1 MSAQAGATAKQ
12 RRPYAVRALVVPA
25 TGSSRCRDPE
35 MSFYFGSIERR
46 GAVMVKIL
54 YTTDATATGGR
65 EGRVQSSDGHV
76 DIQLSL
82 PTELGGPGGPGTNP
96 EQLFAAGFAACFDN
110 AMLLVAR
117 RMRLSAAGSRVTA
130 KVGLGLL
137 EAGRFGMEVE
147 LVVTLPELE
156 PAEAQALVDATHK
169 VCPFSNAVVGNCD
182 VTLTVVPPSDVM

>member
-1 MSAQAGATAKQ
+1 V
-12 RRPYAVRALVVPA
+12 VRL
-25 TGSSRCRDPE
+25 
-35 MSFYFGSIERR
+35 
-46 GAVMVKIL
+46 KIL

-76 DIQLSL
+76 DVQLSL

-117 RMRLSAAGSRVTA
+117 RMKLSAAGSRVTA

-156 PAEAQALVDATHK
+156 PAEAQTLVNATHK